1 MFKHYLKI
9 QVRNIIKRKGHSL
22 INLVGLAVGMA
33 SCLAITVW
41 VQDELSYD
49 RFHRNSDHLY
59 RVWVLWN
66 DSGEVIRSGLTPNP
80 LGAAL
85 KEEVPEVIGTTRY
98 NQEGKQFIKYN
109 NRSFY
114 DDEMALADSDFLD
127 MFSFPLVRG
136 DKQTALADK
145 YSLIVS
151 ESMAEKYFGS
161 RDPIGEVLNINRQ
174 DFTVTAVMK
183 DIPHNSHMRFDCLA
197 SFDSRPQYLIDLTA
211 QWNVS
216 AYYTYVQLRESASL
230 ENVTATATELMKRN
244 NPKSEDAITE
254 LNLQPIARIHL
265 HHDIE
270 DFIEG
275 HGSLTYVYLFTAL
288 AALILVVASINYM
301 NLTTARATERA
312 REVGLRKVIGADR
325 TGLIRQFLGETF
337 ASTLMA
343 VLLALVL
350 VEFFLPVLS
359 EWSGKQ
365 LQLGL
370 LSATGPLLMTIT
382 VVVVTTLLAG
392 SYPALV
398 LSSYMPVKV
407 LKGRAYTGPS
417 GVLFRRILVIG
428 QFAASIILIAG
439 AFTIQSQ
446 LNYIRDKELGFDKN
460 SLIYMNMRGDFRR
473 RYATI
478 KEELSADPSIVSVTA
493 GRPPIMGYNSVFD
506 IRVDGREVPDEI
518 RFSREAVD
526 TNFIETMGMEI
537 KSGHSFSSANGD
549 ASHKGFIVNET
560 ARVLLGPDVG
570 VGSHLAFSGH
580 SNRLDSLHFEG
591 NIIGIVKDFH
601 HRPLRDNISPVI
613 MYYGP
618 DELYDVC
625 VRVVPGREEKA
636 ITALRTQ
643 WETHASEYPFE
654 YYFIDDTIDEFYR
667 TEARLKEM
675 FGVFTGLAILVSCL
689 GLIGLASHA
698 SDRRVKE
705 IGIRRVLGASISNII
720 KLMSTEFFVLVGLAS
735 LIAIPAAWYITGR
748 WLEQFVYRVN
758 IGWGVFAV
766 TVLLAGVMAGATV
779 GYQAIRAA
787 RANPIESLRCE

>member
-1 MFKHYLKI
+1 MFHNYLTLHI
-9 QVRNIIKRKGHSL
+9 RNLVRRKGHSVISL
-22 INLVGLAVGMA
+22 LGLTVGMA
-33 SCLAITVW
+33 SCLAIALW

-49 RFHRNSDHLY
+49 RFHDNGNRLY
-59 RVWVLWN
+59 RMWVLWN
-66 DSGEVIRSGLTPNP
+66 DSGEAVSSGLTPGP

-109 NRSFY
+109 NRDFY
-114 DDEMALADSDFLD
+114 EDEMALADPDFLD

-136 DKQTALADK
+136 DRESALADK
-145 YSLIVS
+145 YSLIIS
-151 ESMAEKYFGS
+151 ESMAEKYFGN
-161 RDPIGEVLNINRQ
+161 RDPIGEVLNIDRQ
-174 DFTVTAVMK
+174 DFTITAVMK
-183 DIPHNSHMRFDCLA
+183 DIPHNTHMRFDCLA

-230 ENVTATATELMKRN
+230 EDVAAGATELMKKN
-244 NPKSEDAITE
+244 NPRSADAITE

-265 HHDIE
+265 HHDIQ

-275 HGSLTYVYLFTAL
+275 HGSITYVYLFAAL

-312 REVGLRKVIGADR
+312 REIGLRKVVGADR
-325 TGLIRQFLGETF
+325 MSLIRQFLGETF
-337 ASTLMA
+337 ASTLIA
-343 VLLALVL
+343 VALAVVL
-350 VEFFLPVLS
+350 VEFFLPILS

-365 LQLGL
+365 LQFSPFSDTATL
-370 LSATGPLLMTIT
+370 LVMAAI
-382 VVVVTTLLAG
+382 VVITTLLAG
-392 SYPALV
+392 SYPAVV

-407 LKGRAYTGPS
+407 LKGRVWASPS
-417 GVLFRRILVIG
+417 GVLFRRILVTV

-460 SLIYMNMRGDFRR
+460 NLVYMGMRGNFRR

-478 KEELSADPSIVSVTA
+478 KEELTADPSVASITA

-506 IRVDGREVPDEI
+506 IRVDGREVPDEV

-526 TNFIETMGMEI
+526 TNFIETMGMEM
-537 KSGHSFSSANGD
+537 KSGHSFSSASGD

-560 ARVLLGPDVG
+560 ARILLGPDVG
-570 VGSHLAFSGH
+570 VGSHLSFSGH

-618 DELYDVC
+618 DELYHIC
-625 VRVVPGREEKA
+625 VRAVPGREEKA
-636 ITALRTQ
+636 IAALRTQ
-643 WETHASEYPFE
+643 WETHAPEYPFE
-654 YYFIDDTIDEFYR
+654 YHFIDDTIDDFYR
-667 TEARLKEM
+667 AEARLKEM
-675 FGVFTGLAILVSCL
+675 FGVFTVLAILISCL

-698 SDRRVKE
+698 AERRVKE
-705 IGIRRVLGASISNII
+705 IGIRRVLGASVGSIVRLISI
-720 KLMSTEFFVLVGLAS
+720 EFFVLVCLGS
-735 LIAIPAAWYITGR
+735 LIAVPAAKYITVR
-748 WLEQFVYRVN
+748 WLEQFVYRVD
-758 IGWGVFAV
+758 IGWGVFL
-766 TVLLAGVMAGATV
+766 TIVLLTGLMAGATV

-787 RANPIESLRCE
+787 RTNPVESLRCE